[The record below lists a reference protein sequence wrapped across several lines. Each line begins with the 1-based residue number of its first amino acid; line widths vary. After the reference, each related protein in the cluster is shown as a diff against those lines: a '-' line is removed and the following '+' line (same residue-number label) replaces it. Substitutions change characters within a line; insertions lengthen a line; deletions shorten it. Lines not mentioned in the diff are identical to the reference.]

1 MKKVNYQK
9 RKNQKLFQTL
19 ENPDTLFLSQTQ
31 NYIPLYQ
38 RFFQLSEKNYNS
50 INLNHKWY
58 LSSLKEKKDE
68 NIYDCVLEKV
78 EEDEKKSSQK
88 TTKEVFFKLAPLLD
102 PFKYLIGKYNIQE
115 KRLFTLPKWNS
126 TEENTM
132 PKIIN
137 VNNLAY
143 IDSFFLY
150 LNSLLIHQYDFV
162 HGVDF
167 YGTFLAIKKNYQ
179 INVFDDLEY
188 LVQSE
193 FFIKNK
199 EVLFKIDN
207 YDHLLEDESK
217 GNVSQSKK
225 TKILIDTDSTVEL
238 SVENLGLHLLEESPP
253 LMNSTESKE
262 ECMVECTD
270 DFSKV
275 DFSVFNEKATT
286 LKSHSTCSSRTS
298 HTESVESFVDILEE
312 AVLIED
318 EEKENENVE
327 RENVENKDELGSNES
342 IRDTEEEREYNSEEE
357 GEEDDDD
364 FETVTDYDNEF
375 EDDDEDEDFE
385 EEEKIHVTLPEFPV
399 QVICMENCLSTLD
412 QLILDEELSEEEWF
426 SALMQVIMILIT
438 FQKVFSFTH
447 NDLHTNNIMY
457 VETEKKFLY
466 YFYEEKYYKVPTFG
480 RIFKIIDFGRSI
492 YHYDGKIFCSD
503 SFEEG
508 GDASTQYNTE
518 PYLNEKKPRIEPNYS
533 FDLCRLACSIFDY
546 VVEDFGK
553 IGDLTNCSPITR
565 LIVEWCLDDKGV
577 NVLYKNNGE
586 ERYPDFKL
594 YKMIARCVHN
604 HTPQAQLQ
612 REEFK
617 RFQIHKK
624 DVPLKKCKI
633 LNIDQ
638 MPIA

>member
-9 RKNQKLFQTL
+9 RKNQKLFQSL

-38 RFFQLSEKNYNS
+38 RFFQLNENNHNS
-50 INLNHKWY
+50 INLNHKWF
-58 LSSLKEKKDE
+58 LSSLKEKKEE

-115 KRLFTLPKWNS
+115 KRLFALPKWNS

-132 PKIIN
+132 SKIMN
-137 VNNLAY
+137 VNNAAY

-150 LNSLLIHQYDFV
+150 LNSLLIHQHDFV

-167 YGTFLAIKKNYQ
+167 YGTFLAVKQNYQ
-179 INVFDDLEY
+179 INVLDDLEY

-193 FFIKNK
+193 FFNKNK
-199 EVLFKIDN
+199 GLLFQIDE
-207 YDHLLEDESK
+207 YEHLLEDESES
-217 GNVSQSKK
+217 NDSQSKK
-225 TKILIDTDSTVEL
+225 TKIQIEADSSVDL
-238 SVENLGLHLLEESPP
+238 SAENLGIHLLEGSVPLVDSLEMRES
-253 LMNSTESKE
+253 S
-262 ECMVECTD
+262 MVECTD
-270 DFSKV
+270 DFSKL
-275 DFSVFNEKATT
+275 DFTFSNEKTTT
-286 LKSHSTCSSRTS
+286 LKSHSSCSSRTS
-298 HTESVESFVDILEE
+298 HTESVKSLVDVLEE
-312 AVLIED
+312 VVVLED
-318 EEKENENVE
+318 KEKNEDRKEE
-327 RENVENKDELGSNES
+327 DELGTNDSNHNLDE
-342 IRDTEEEREYNSEEE
+342 DEDEDED
-357 GEEDDDD
+357 EDDDY
-364 FETVTDYDNEF
+364 ETISENDGI
-375 EDDDEDEDFE
+375 DDEDEDE
-385 EEEKIHVTLPEFPV
+385 EDEEEKIQVTVPEFPV

-412 QLILDEELSEEEWF
+412 QLILEDELSEEEWF

-457 VETEKKFLY
+457 VETDKNFLY
-466 YFYEEKYYKVPTFG
+466 YCYEGKYYKVPTFG

-492 YHYDGKIFCSD
+492 YQYNEKIFCSD

-553 IGDLTNCSPITR
+553 IRDLMDCSPITR

-624 DVPLKKCKI
+624 DVPLKKGKI
-633 LNIDQ
+633 VNIDQ